1 MHETSIDIYF
11 IWGVGIFLL
20 LYGIGLSI
28 FEGLSGKDF
37 LWVWGTNWSGGG
49 LGGLANS
56 FTFCGIGV
64 ALLGTTVVRFIAL
77 LLIVCAL
84 LSVIRGFI
92 MYLKSSRREK
102 RAPKTGITMIIVSFI
117 LILLFALSI
126 VMMKNDYISKNQANP
141 SKEQMEGN
149 TNGTVLTITGENWD
163 NYFELVDEVKYDK
176 NEKGEVTAVYQESW
190 FDLKDEYQSRQKGII
205 VERYVGEEPY
215 MYTYDELKLIEASG
229 TIYLKAE

>member
-1 MHETSIDIYF
+1 
-11 IWGVGIFLL
+11 
-20 LYGIGLSI
+20 
-28 FEGLSGKDF
+28 
-37 LWVWGTNWSGGG
+37 
-49 LGGLANS
+49 
-56 FTFCGIGV
+56 
-64 ALLGTTVVRFIAL
+64 
-77 LLIVCAL
+77 
-84 LSVIRGFI
+84 

-126 VMMKNDYISKNQANP
+126 MMMKNDYISKNQANP

-163 NYFELVDEVKYDK
+163 DYFELVDEVKYDK

-190 FDLKDEYQSRQKGII
+190 FDLKNEYQSRQKGII